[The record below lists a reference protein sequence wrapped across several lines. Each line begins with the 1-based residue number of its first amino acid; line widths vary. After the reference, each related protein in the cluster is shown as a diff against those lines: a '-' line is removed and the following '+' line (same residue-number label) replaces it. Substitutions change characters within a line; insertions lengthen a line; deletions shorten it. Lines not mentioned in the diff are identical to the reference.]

1 MKAPNEVHLMMGGVV
16 LILIK
21 VTIGIVFAFA
31 VIVTKIR
38 RFHVK
43 IEYEWYL
50 RANGLIHGQMA

>member
-1 MKAPNEVHLMMGGVV
+1 MWIMKAPNEVHLMMGSVV
-16 LILIK
+16 LILMK
-21 VTIGIVFAFA
+21 VAFA

-50 RANGLIHGQMA
+50 RANGSIHGQMA